1 MIEVTIS
8 ATMLVEARDKAA
20 EMGRLR
26 NSIINGAGN
35 IAGFI
40 GEAIAQQ
47 VLGGELSNTY
57 DYDLV
62 VPSGKIFDQTS
73 NSFRQ
78 TLFTIDVKTKQ
89 TSVKPLETYECS
101 IAALN
106 TTQECDYYAFVR
118 VKNDFTV
125 GWYLGMYDKKQ
136 YMEDATFMKKGTVD
150 ASNGYTVKSDCYNLK
165 ISELKEM
172 I

>member
-1 MIEVTIS
+1 VIEVAVS
-8 ATMLVEARDKAA
+8 AAMLVEARDKAA
-20 EMGRLR
+20 EMGRLY
-26 NSIINGAGN
+26 NSIIRGAGN

-47 VLGGELSNTY
+47 VLGGKLNNTY

-62 VPSGKIFDQTS
+62 LPDGK
-73 NSFRQ
+73 
-78 TLFTIDVKTKQ
+78 TIDVKTKQ
-89 TSVKPLETYECS
+89 TSVKPLVTYECS

-125 GWYLGMYDKKQ
+125 GWYLGVYDKKQ
-136 YMEDATFMKKGTVD
+136 YMEDAVFMKKGTVD
-150 ASNGYTVKSDCYNLK
+150 PSNGYTVKSDCYNLK
-165 ISELKEM
+165 ISELKELV
-172 I
+172 

>member
-1 MIEVTIS
+1 MIEIAIS
-8 ATMLVEARDKAA
+8 ADMLVEARDKAA

-62 VPSGKIFDQTS
+62 LPSGKTV
-73 NSFRQ
+73 
-78 TLFTIDVKTKQ
+78 DVKTKQ

-136 YMEDATFMKKGTVD
+136 YMEDAAFMKKGTVD
-150 ASNGYTVKSDCYNLK
+150 SSNGYTVKSDCYNLK
-165 ISELKEM
+165 ISELKETM
-172 I
+172 

>member
-1 MIEVTIS
+1 MIEVAIS
-8 ATMLVEARDKAA
+8 ATMLVESRDKAA

-26 NSIINGAGN
+26 NSILNGAGN

-47 VLGGELSNTY
+47 VLGGELLNSY
-57 DYDLV
+57 DYDLIL
-62 VPSGKIFDQTS
+62 PSGT
-73 NSFRQ
+73 
-78 TLFTIDVKTKQ
+78 TIDVKTKQ

-106 TTQECDYYAFVR
+106 TTQECDYYCFVR

-125 GWYLGMYDKKQ
+125 GWYLGVYRK
-136 YMEDATFMKKGTVD
+136 EDYLRDAIFMKKGTVD

-165 ISELKEM
+165 ISSLKDKL
-172 I
+172 

>member
-1 MIEVTIS
+1 MIEVAIS

-40 GEAIAQQ
+40 GEAIAQK

-57 DYDLV
+57 DYDLIL
-62 VPSGKIFDQTS
+62 PSGKTV
-73 NSFRQ
+73 
-78 TLFTIDVKTKQ
+78 DVKTKQ
-89 TSVKPLETYECS
+89 TSVRPLETYECS
-101 IAALN
+101 IAGLN
-106 TTQECDYYAFVR
+106 TTQECDLYCFVR

-136 YMEDATFMKKGTVD
+136 YMEDAVFMKKGTVD
-150 ASNGYTVKSDCYNLK
+150 TSNGYTVKSDCYNLK
-165 ISELKEM
+165 ISELKELV
-172 I
+172 

>member
-1 MIEVTIS
+1 MIEVAVS
-8 ATMLVEARDKAA
+8 AAMLVEARDKAA
-20 EMGRLR
+20 EMGRLY
-26 NSIINGAGN
+26 NSIIRGAGN

-47 VLGGELSNTY
+47 VLGGKLSNTY

-62 VPSGKIFDQTS
+62 LPDGK
-73 NSFRQ
+73 
-78 TLFTIDVKTKQ
+78 TIDVKTKQ
-89 TSVKPLETYECS
+89 TSVKPLVTYECS

-125 GWYLGMYDKKQ
+125 GWYLGVYDKKQ
-136 YMEDATFMKKGTVD
+136 YMEDAVFMKKGTVD
-150 ASNGYTVKSDCYNLK
+150 PSNGYTVKSDCYNLK
-165 ISELKEM
+165 ISELKELV
-172 I
+172 

>member
-1 MIEVTIS
+1 MIEVAIS
-8 ATMLVEARDKAA
+8 ANMLVEARDKAA

-62 VPSGKIFDQTS
+62 LPSGKTV
-73 NSFRQ
+73 
-78 TLFTIDVKTKQ
+78 DVKTKQ
-89 TSVKPLETYECS
+89 TSVKPLVTYECS

-106 TTQECDYYAFVR
+106 TTQECDYYAFIR

-136 YMEDATFMKKGTVD
+136 YMEDAIFMKKGTVD
-150 ASNGYTVKSDCYNLK
+150 SSNGYTVKSDCYNLK
-165 ISELKEM
+165 ISELKEA

>member
-1 MIEVTIS
+1 MIEIAVS

-20 EMGRLR
+20 EMGRLH
-26 NSIINGAGN
+26 NSIIRGAGN

-40 GEAIAQQ
+40 GEDIAQQ
-47 VLGGELSNTY
+47 VLGGELNNTY

-62 VPSGKIFDQTS
+62 LPSGKTV
-73 NSFRQ
+73 
-78 TLFTIDVKTKQ
+78 DVKTKQ

-101 IAALN
+101 IAAFN
-106 TTQECDYYAFVR
+106 TTQECDYYCFVR

-136 YMEDATFMKKGTVD
+136 YMLDSVFMKKGTVD
-150 ASNGYTVKSDCYNLK
+150 SSNGYIVKSDCYNLE
-165 ISELKEM
+165 ISSLKDM